1 MFRRAQCKKFSAIV
15 VWWGQI
21 STFRLKIGKIF
32 DDRAIFTE
40 GIIIIII
47 ISSSSSSSSSSNI
60 LGRLLHA
67 LLLLSSSLSPSSSS

>member
-47 ISSSSSSSSSSNI
+47 ISSSSSSSSSNI